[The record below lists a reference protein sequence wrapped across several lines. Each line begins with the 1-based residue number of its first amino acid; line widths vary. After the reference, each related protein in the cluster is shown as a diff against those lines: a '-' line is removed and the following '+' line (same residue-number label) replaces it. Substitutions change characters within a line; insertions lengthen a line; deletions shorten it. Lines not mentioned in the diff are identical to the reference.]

1 MDVNVFIKN
10 WIDELRSS
18 VNTGVKAGKRKPT
31 IAIVCLDSKADEEF
45 IKTCEDVGFIGEVYE
60 VPTEE
65 ISQKDLFWKVLDI
78 DTDGVYVQEPLPEGY
93 SNPLDM
99 EKFAATGIKV
109 YLDANGV
116 DPRMQNLTIAVA
128 AEGYNV
134 MCAGITLEKEVID
147 KLSRIALLENAVKEW
162 EDEN

>member
-45 IKTCEDVGFIGEVYE
+45 IKICKDIGFIGEVYE

-93 SNPLDM
+93 SNPLNM
-99 EKFAATGIKV
+99 GEFAAIGIKV

-116 DPRMQNLTIAVA
+116 DPQIRDLTIAVA

-147 KLSRIALLENAVKEW
+147 KLSKIALLECAIKEW
-162 EDEN
+162 EDEA

>member
-18 VNTGVKAGKRKPT
+18 VNAGVKAGKRKPT
-31 IAIVCLDSKADEEF
+31 IAIVCLDSKVDEEF
-45 IKTCEDVGFIGEVYE
+45 VKMCKDIGFIGEVYE

-93 SNPLDM
+93 SNPLHM
-99 EKFAATGIKV
+99 EEFAAIGLKV

-116 DPRMQNLTIAVA
+116 DPQMRDLTIAVA

-134 MCAGITLEKEVID
+134 MCAGITLEKEVIN
-147 KLSRIALLENAVKEW
+147 KLSKVALLECAIKEW
-162 EDEN
+162 EDEA